1 MSRGPLFPV
10 EVFPVAR
17 NRVHHSAAR
26 PSRLSLP
33 VWEGEP
39 AFREDER

>member
-10 EVFPVAR
+10 EVFPGVR
-17 NRVHHSAAR
+17 NRLRRSAAR

-33 VWEGEP
+33 VWEDGP